1 MLLEWVSLS
10 QIFSFFDTMLPAT
23 LSLLATAILAS
34 PAMAERPTTMLHL
47 TFFSHLSP
55 LLQYTPSTTTNDP
68 EQGWNVSLARH
79 ATNSSESRLE
89 WSGFA
94 STFELSGNSS
104 NVVLGLESAG
114 DDVPDYTSVSNG
126 PYVARFRRDAF
137 TDPRSDVYNVTVRTN
152 GSATSYMELD
162 RGLIRAVVPADPA
175 ALDGNG
181 LPVAIHQAATDAD
194 FFQDVDDAW
203 EIIEPP
209 SNQSVGI
216 QWQLA
221 GPQSSTSGADFPWN
235 STVLS
240 TTQVGAPL
248 RFTVPPYTSYLQWDG
263 TVGPDQGRYEFRLI
277 PTGDNEPRFAA
288 LSNNQT
294 YTGECSVDA
303 IHEVKVVAYLDPRST
318 YDAEIVLLEDG
329 KRTDLHG
336 ISFWRYTEM

>member
-10 QIFSFFDTMLPAT
+10 QIFSFFGTMLPAT

-162 RGLIRAVVPADPA
+162 RGLIRAIVPADPA

>member
-1 MLLEWVSLS
+1 MLFEWVSLS
-10 QIFSFFDTMLPAT
+10 QILSFFDTMLPAT
-23 LSLLATAILAS
+23 LSLLATALLAS
-34 PAMAERPTTMLHL
+34 PVMGERPTTMLHL

-55 LLQYTPSTTTNDP
+55 LLQYTPSSSANDP
-68 EQGWNVSLARH
+68 DQGWNVSLARH

-126 PYVARFRRDAF
+126 GYVARFRRDAF
-137 TDPRSDVYNVTVRTN
+137 TDPRSDVYNVSIRTN
-152 GSATSYMELD
+152 GSETSFMELD
-162 RGLIRAVVPADPA
+162 RGLIRAVVPADRA

-181 LPVAIHQAATDAD
+181 LPVAIHQPATDAE
-194 FFQDVDDAW
+194 FFQDVDNAW
-203 EIIEPP
+203 EVTEPP

-216 QWQLA
+216 QWQLGA
-221 GPQSSTSGADFPWN
+221 GDLPTSGADFPWN

-240 TTQVGAPL
+240 TSQVGAPL

-277 PTGDNEPRFAA
+277 PTGDNEPRFAPI
-288 LSNNQT
+288 SNNQT
-294 YTGECSVDA
+294 YTGESSVDA

-318 YDAEIVLLEDG
+318 YDAEIVLLEEG

-336 ISFWRYTEM
+336 ISFWRYTEV

>member
-10 QIFSFFDTMLPAT
+10 QILSFFDTMLPAT

-55 LLQYTPSTTTNDP
+55 LLQYTPSSTTNDP

-162 RGLIRAVVPADPA
+162 RGLIRAIVPADPA

-194 FFQDVDDAW
+194 FFQDVDDA
-203 EIIEPP
+203 
-209 SNQSVGI
+209 S
-216 QWQLA
+216 
-221 GPQSSTSGADFPWN
+221 
-235 STVLS
+235 
-240 TTQVGAPL
+240 
-248 RFTVPPYTSYLQWDG
+248 
-263 TVGPDQGRYEFRLI
+263 
-277 PTGDNEPRFAA
+277 
-288 LSNNQT
+288 
-294 YTGECSVDA
+294 
-303 IHEVKVVAYLDPRST
+303 
-318 YDAEIVLLEDG
+318 
-329 KRTDLHG
+329 
-336 ISFWRYTEM
+336 

>member
-1 MLLEWVSLS
+1 VKSDETLDLLY
-10 QIFSFFDTMLPAT
+10 TMLPAT
-23 LSLLATAILAS
+23 LSLLATALLAS
-34 PAMAERPTTMLHL
+34 PVIGEQQTTMQHL

-55 LLQYTPSTTTNDP
+55 LLQYSPSSPTNDP

-94 STFELSGNSS
+94 SYFELTGNSS

-114 DDVPDYTSVSNG
+114 DDVPDYTSVSTG
-126 PYVARFRRDAF
+126 PYVARVQRSGFS
-137 TDPRSDVYNVTVRTN
+137 DPRSDVYNTTVRTN
-152 GSATSYMELD
+152 GSETSYMELD
-162 RGLIRAVVPADPA
+162 RGLIRAVVPADRA

-181 LPVAIHQAATDAD
+181 LPVAINQPATDLD
-194 FFQDVDDAW
+194 FFEDVNNAW
-203 EIIEPP
+203 EIMEPP

-216 QWQLA
+216 QWQL
-221 GPQSSTSGADFPWN
+221 GEQQSSTSGVEFPWN

-240 TTQVGAPL
+240 TSQVGAPL
-248 RFTVPPYTSYLQWDG
+248 RFTVPPYTSYMQWDG

-277 PTGDNEPRFAA
+277 PTGDKEPRFAPI
-288 LSNNQT
+288 SNNQT
-294 YTGECSVDA
+294 YTGESSVDA

-318 YDAEIVLLEDG
+318 YDAEIVLLEEG

-336 ISFWRYTEM
+336 ISFWRYTEV